1 MKRRFLT
8 TFVAG
13 VAALGLALTGCSQE
27 AAKDDG
33 SGGGDKGDIKLGY
46 VTGWT
51 DGQSISLLLEDQL
64 GKMGYNVETETF
76 NDAAVLYAGV
86 ANGDI
91 DMYPSSWPEVTH
103 KQYIDKYGDDLS
115 DIGAY
120 YDNAVLTIAVPKYM
134 KDINSIEDLKGKGK
148 DFDGKIIGIEPGAG
162 LTAATKKMIPEY
174 GLDKEYELVTSSTA
188 AMLTELGNATDAE
201 EDIVVTLW
209 RPFWANNAYPV
220 KDLKDPKGAMGE
232 AEKLHFTATKGFS
245 DEFSDAADYVGKIKM
260 DDKQYGDLE
269 DLVVNKHKDDGEA
282 AIAEWLKA
290 NPDAY
295 EGEITD
301 EDK

>member
-8 TFVAG
+8 PFVAA

-33 SGGGDKGDIKLGY
+33 GGGDKGDIKLGY

-103 KQYIDKYGDDLS
+103 KQYIDEYGDDLE
-115 DIGAY
+115 DLGAY

-148 DFDGKIIGIEPGAG
+148 DFGGEIIGIEPGAG
-162 LTAATKKMIPEY
+162 LTKATKEMLPEY
-174 GLDKEYELVTSSTA
+174 GLDGEYELVTSSTA
-188 AMLTELGNATDAE
+188 AMLTELGNATEAE
-201 EDIVVTLW
+201 KDIVVTLW
-209 RPFWANNAYPV
+209 RPFWANNAFDV
-220 KDLKDPKGAMGE
+220 KDLKDPKNAMGDP
-232 AEKLHFTATKGFS
+232 EKMHFLGTEGFS
-245 DEFSDAADYVGKIKM
+245 DDFPEASELIKGIKL
-260 DDKQYGDLE
+260 DDKTYGELE
-269 DLVVNKHKDDGEA
+269 DLIVNEYEEGQEGDAVDQWVKDNP
-282 AIAEWLKA
+282 KA
-290 NPDAY
+290 FDS
-295 EGEITD
+295 EITD
-301 EDK
+301 

>member
-1 MKRRFLT
+1 MKNRFLT

-27 AAKDDG
+27 ASTDEG
-33 SGGGDKGDIKLGY
+33 GGGDKGTIKLGY

-64 GKMGYNVETETF
+64 GKMGYDVETETF
-76 NDAAVLYAGV
+76 ADAAVLYAGV
-86 ANGDI
+86 ANGDV

-103 KQYIDKYGDDLS
+103 KQYMDEYGDKLEDV
-115 DIGAY
+115 GAY

-134 KDINSIEDLKGKGK
+134 DDVNSIEDLKGQA
-148 DFDGKIIGIEPGAG
+148 DRFDGEIIGIEPGAG
-162 LTAATKKMIPEY
+162 LTKTTKDSMLPEY

-201 EDIVVTLW
+201 KDIVVTLW

-220 KDLKDPKGAMGE
+220 KDLKDPKGAMGDP
-232 AEKLHFTATKGFS
+232 EKLHFTATKGFS
-245 DEFSDAADYVGKIKM
+245 DEFSDAADYVSKIKL
-260 DDKQYGDLE
+260 DDAQYGDLE
-269 DLVVNKHKDDGEA
+269 DLVVNEYKDEGEK
-282 AIAEWLKA
+282 AITEWLKK

-295 EGEITD
+295 ESEITD
-301 EDK
+301 EDE

>member
-1 MKRRFLT
+1 
-8 TFVAG
+8 
-13 VAALGLALTGCSQE
+13 
-27 AAKDDG
+27 
-33 SGGGDKGDIKLGY
+33 
-46 VTGWT
+46 
-51 DGQSISLLLEDQL
+51 
-64 GKMGYNVETETF
+64 
-76 NDAAVLYAGV
+76 
-86 ANGDI
+86 
-91 DMYPSSWPEVTH
+91 
-103 KQYIDKYGDDLS
+103 
-115 DIGAY
+115 
-120 YDNAVLTIAVPKYM
+120 VPKYM

>member
-8 TFVAG
+8 PFVAA

-27 AAKDDG
+27 ASSDDG

-103 KQYIDKYGDDLS
+103 KQYIDEYGDNLEDL
-115 DIGAY
+115 GAY

-148 DFDGKIIGIEPGAG
+148 DFGGEIIGIEPGAG
-162 LTAATKKMIPEY
+162 LTKATKEMLPEY
-174 GLDKEYELVTSSTA
+174 GLDGEYELVTSSTA

-201 EDIVVTLW
+201 KDIVVTLW
-209 RPFWANNAYPV
+209 RPFWANNEYPV
-220 KDLKDPKGAMGE
+220 KDLEDPKGAMGDP
-232 AEKLHFTATKGFS
+232 EKLHFTATKGFS
-245 DEFSDAADYVGKIKM
+245 EEFSDAADYIGNIKL

-269 DLVVNKHKDDGEA
+269 DLVVNEYKDDGKK

-295 EGEITD
+295 EGELPD
-301 EDK
+301 EK

>member
-1 MKRRFLT
+1 MKRRILT
-8 TFVAG
+8 PFVAAA
-13 VAALGLALTGCSQE
+13 AALGLALTGCSQE
-27 AAKDDG
+27 ASSDDG

-51 DGQSISLLLEDQL
+51 DGQSISLLLENQL
-64 GKMGYNVETETF
+64 SKMGYNVETETF

-103 KQYIDKYGDDLS
+103 KQYIDEYGDDLE
-115 DIGAY
+115 DVGAY

-134 KDINSIEDLKGKGK
+134 DDVNSIEDLKGKGE
-148 DFDGKIIGIEPGAG
+148 DFGGEIIGIEPGAG
-162 LTAATKKMIPEY
+162 LTKATKAMIPEY
-174 GLDKEYELVTSSTA
+174 GLDDEYELVTSSTA

-201 EDIVVTLW
+201 KDIVVTLW
-209 RPFWANNAYPV
+209 RPFWANNEYPV
-220 KDLKDPKGAMGE
+220 KDLEDPKGAMGDP
-232 AEKLHFTATKGFS
+232 EKLHFTATKGFS
-245 DEFSDAADYVGKIKM
+245 DEFSDAADYIGNIKL

-269 DLVVNKHKDDGEA
+269 DLVVNKYEDDGEK
-282 AIAEWLKA
+282 AITEWLKA

-295 EGEITD
+295 EGELPD
-301 EDK
+301 EE

>member
-8 TFVAG
+8 PFVAAA
-13 VAALGLALTGCSQE
+13 AALGLALTGCSQE
-27 AAKDDG
+27 AAQDDG
-33 SGGGDKGDIKLGY
+33 GGGDKGDIKLGY

-51 DGQSISLLLEDQL
+51 DGQSISLLLENQL
-64 GKMGYNVETETF
+64 SKMGYNVETETF

-103 KQYIDKYGDDLS
+103 KQYIDEYGDDLE
-115 DIGAY
+115 DLGAY

-134 KDINSIEDLKGKGK
+134 DDVNSIEDLKGKGE
-148 DFDGKIIGIEPGAG
+148 DFGGEIIGIEPGAG
-162 LTAATKKMIPEY
+162 LTKATKEMIPEY
-174 GLDKEYELVTSSTA
+174 GLDDEYELVTSSTA

-201 EDIVVTLW
+201 KDIVVTLW
-209 RPFWANNAYPV
+209 RPFWANNEYPV
-220 KDLKDPKGAMGE
+220 KDLEDPKGAMGDP
-232 AEKLHFTATKGFS
+232 EKLHFTATKGFS
-245 DEFSDAADYVGKIKM
+245 DEFADAADYIGNIKL

-269 DLVVNKHKDDGEA
+269 DLVVNEYKDDGKK
-282 AIAEWLKA
+282 AITEWLKA

-295 EGEITD
+295 EGELPD
-301 EDK
+301 EE

>member
-13 VAALGLALTGCSQE
+13 VAALGLALTGCSQQ
-27 AAKDDG
+27 AAEDDAG
-33 SGGGDKGDIKLGY
+33 SGGDKGDIKLGY

-51 DGQSISLLLEDQL
+51 DGQSVSLLLEDQL

-76 NDAAVLYAGV
+76 SEAAVLYAGV
-86 ANGDI
+86 ANGDV

-103 KQYIDKYGDDLS
+103 KQYMDEYGDKLEDV
-115 DIGAY
+115 GAY

-134 KDINSIEDLKGKGK
+134 DDINSIEDLKGKGK
-148 DFDGKIIGIEPGAG
+148 DFDGEIIGIEPGAG
-162 LTAATKKMIPEY
+162 LTAATEKMIPEY
-174 GLDKEYELVTSSTA
+174 GLDDEYKLVTSSTA

-220 KDLKDPKGAMGE
+220 KDLEDPKGAMGE

-245 DEFSDAADYVGKIKM
+245 DEFGDAADYISKIKL

-269 DLVVNKHKDDGEA
+269 DLVVNEYEDDGEA
-282 AIAEWLKA
+282 AIAEWLKK

-295 EGEITD
+295 EGELPD
-301 EDK
+301 EEK

>member
-1 MKRRFLT
+1 MKNRFLT

-33 SGGGDKGDIKLGY
+33 GSGDKGDIKLGY

-51 DGQSISLLLEDQL
+51 DGQSVSLLLENQL
-64 GKMGYNVETETF
+64 SKLGYNVETETF
-76 NDAAVLYAGV
+76 SDAAVLYAGI
-86 ANGDI
+86 ANGDV

-103 KQYIDKYGDDLS
+103 KQYMDEYGDKLEDV
-115 DIGAY
+115 GAY

-134 KDINSIEDLKGKGK
+134 KDVNSIEDLKGKGK

-162 LTAATKKMIPEY
+162 LTKATKAMIPKY
-174 GLDKEYELVTSSTA
+174 GLDDEYELVTSSTA
-188 AMLTELGNATDAE
+188 AMLTELGNATDDK

-220 KDLKDPKGAMGE
+220 KDLKDPKGAMGDP
-232 AEKLHFTATKGFS
+232 EKLHFTATKGFS
-245 DEFSDAADYVGKIKM
+245 DEFSEAADYIGNIKL

-269 DLVVNKHKDDGEA
+269 DMVVNKHKDDGEA

-295 EGEITD
+295 EGEIAD

>member
-8 TFVAG
+8 PFVAA

-33 SGGGDKGDIKLGY
+33 GGGDKGDIKLGY

-103 KQYIDKYGDDLS
+103 KQYIDEYGDDLE
-115 DIGAY
+115 DLGAY

-148 DFDGKIIGIEPGAG
+148 DFGGEIIGIEPGAG
-162 LTAATKKMIPEY
+162 LTKATKAMIPEY
-174 GLDKEYELVTSSTA
+174 GLDGEYELVTSSTA

-201 EDIVVTLW
+201 KDIVVTLW
-209 RPFWANNAYPV
+209 RPFWANNAFDV
-220 KDLKDPKGAMGE
+220 KDLKDPKNAMGDP
-232 AEKLHFTATKGFS
+232 EKMHFLGTEGFS
-245 DEFSDAADYVGKIKM
+245 DDFPEASELIKGIKL
-260 DDKQYGDLE
+260 DDKTYGELE
-269 DLVVNKHKDDGEA
+269 DLIVNEYEEGQEGDAVDQWVKDNP
-282 AIAEWLKA
+282 KA
-290 NPDAY
+290 FDS
-295 EGEITD
+295 EITD
-301 EDK
+301 

>member
-8 TFVAG
+8 PIVAA

-27 AAKDDG
+27 ASKGGDE
-33 SGGGDKGDIKLGY
+33 GGDKGDIKLGY

-64 GKMGYNVETETF
+64 EKMGYNVETETF

-103 KQYIDKYGDDLS
+103 KQYIDEYGDDLE
-115 DIGAY
+115 DLGAY

-148 DFDGKIIGIEPGAG
+148 DFGGEIIGIEPGAG
-162 LTAATKKMIPEY
+162 LTKATKAMIPEY
-174 GLDKEYELVTSSTA
+174 GLDGEYELVTSSTA
-188 AMLTELGNATDAE
+188 AMLTELGNATEAE
-201 EDIVVTLW
+201 KDIVVTLW
-209 RPFWANNAYPV
+209 RPFWANNAFDV
-220 KDLKDPKGAMGE
+220 KELKDPKNAMGDP
-232 AEKLHFTATKGFS
+232 EKMRFLGTDGFS
-245 DEFSDAADYVGKIKM
+245 EDNPEAAELIKGIKL
-260 DDKQYGDLE
+260 DDKTYGELE
-269 DLVVNKHKDDGEA
+269 DLIVNEYEEGQEGDAVDQWIKDNP
-282 AIAEWLKA
+282 KA
-290 NPDAY
+290 FDS
-295 EGEITD
+295 EITD
-301 EDK
+301 

>member
-8 TFVAG
+8 PFVAA

-33 SGGGDKGDIKLGY
+33 GGGDKGDIKLGY

-103 KQYIDKYGDDLS
+103 KQYIDEYGDDLE
-115 DIGAY
+115 DLGAY

-148 DFDGKIIGIEPGAG
+148 DFGGEIIGIEPGAG
-162 LTAATKKMIPEY
+162 LTKATKAMIPEY
-174 GLDKEYELVTSSTA
+174 GLDGEYELVTSSTA

-201 EDIVVTLW
+201 KDIVVTLW
-209 RPFWANNAYPV
+209 RPFWANNAFDV
-220 KDLKDPKGAMGE
+220 KDLKDPKNAMGDP
-232 AEKLHFTATKGFS
+232 EKMHFLGTEGFS
-245 DEFSDAADYVGKIKM
+245 DDFPEESELIKGIKL
-260 DDKQYGDLE
+260 DDKTYGELE
-269 DLVVNKHKDDGEA
+269 DLIVNEYEEGQEGDAVDQWVKDNP
-282 AIAEWLKA
+282 KA
-290 NPDAY
+290 FDS
-295 EGEITD
+295 EITD
-301 EDK
+301 

>member
-13 VAALGLALTGCSQE
+13 VAALGLALTGCSQQ
-27 AAKDDG
+27 AAEDDG
-33 SGGGDKGDIKLGY
+33 GSGGDKGDIKLGY

-51 DGQSISLLLEDQL
+51 DGQSVSLLLEDQL

-76 NDAAVLYAGV
+76 SEAAVLYAGV
-86 ANGDI
+86 ANGDV

-103 KQYIDKYGDDLS
+103 KQYMDEYGDKLEDV
-115 DIGAY
+115 GAY

-134 KDINSIEDLKGKGK
+134 DDINSIEDLKGKGK
-148 DFDGKIIGIEPGAG
+148 DFGGEIIGIEPGAG
-162 LTAATKKMIPEY
+162 LTAATEKMIPEY
-174 GLDKEYELVTSSTA
+174 GLDDEYKLVTSSTA

-220 KDLKDPKGAMGE
+220 KDLEDPKGAMGE

-245 DEFSDAADYVGKIKM
+245 DEFGDAADYISKIKL

-269 DLVVNKHKDDGEA
+269 DLVVNEYEDDGEA
-282 AIAEWLKA
+282 AIAEWLKK

-295 EGEITD
+295 EGELPD
-301 EDK
+301 EEK

>member
-1 MKRRFLT
+1 MKNRFLT

-33 SGGGDKGDIKLGY
+33 GGGDKGDIKLGY

-51 DGQSISLLLEDQL
+51 DGQSVSLLLENQL
-64 GKMGYNVETETF
+64 SKLGYNVETKTF
-76 NDAAVLYAGV
+76 SDAAVLYAGV
-86 ANGDI
+86 ANGDV

-103 KQYIDKYGDDLS
+103 KQYMDEYGDKLEDV
-115 DIGAY
+115 GAY

-162 LTAATKKMIPEY
+162 LTKATKGMIPKY

-220 KDLKDPKGAMGE
+220 KDLKDPKGAMGDP
-232 AEKLHFTATKGFS
+232 EKLHFTATKGFS
-245 DEFSDAADYVGKIKM
+245 DEFSEAADYISKIKL
-260 DDKQYGDLE
+260 DDAQYGDLE
-269 DLVVNKHKDDGEA
+269 DLVVNKYKDKGDK
-282 AIAEWLKA
+282 AITEWLKA

-301 EDK
+301 EEK

>member
-8 TFVAG
+8 PFVAA

-27 AAKDDG
+27 ASKDDG

-103 KQYIDKYGDDLS
+103 KQYIDEYGDDLE
-115 DIGAY
+115 DLGAY

-148 DFDGKIIGIEPGAG
+148 DFGGEIIGIEPGAG
-162 LTAATKKMIPEY
+162 LTKATKEMLPEY
-174 GLDKEYELVTSSTA
+174 GLDGEYELVTSSTA
-188 AMLTELGNATDAE
+188 AMLTELGNTDRKSTRLNSSHNSPSRMPSSA
-201 EDIVVTLW
+201 
-209 RPFWANNAYPV
+209 
-220 KDLKDPKGAMGE
+220 
-232 AEKLHFTATKGFS
+232 
-245 DEFSDAADYVGKIKM
+245 
-260 DDKQYGDLE
+260 
-269 DLVVNKHKDDGEA
+269 
-282 AIAEWLKA
+282 
-290 NPDAY
+290 
-295 EGEITD
+295 
-301 EDK
+301 

>member
-1 MKRRFLT
+1 MKNRFLT

-27 AAKDDG
+27 AAKDEG
-33 SGGGDKGDIKLGY
+33 GGGDKGDIKLGY

-51 DGQSISLLLEDQL
+51 DGQSVSLLLENQL
-64 GKMGYNVETETF
+64 SKLGYNVETETF
-76 NDAAVLYAGV
+76 SDAAVLYAGV
-86 ANGDI
+86 ANGDV

-103 KQYIDKYGDDLS
+103 KQYMDEYGDKLEDV
-115 DIGAY
+115 GAY

-162 LTAATKKMIPEY
+162 LTKATKGMIPKY

-188 AMLTELGNATDAE
+188 AMLTELGNATDDK

-220 KDLKDPKGAMGE
+220 KDLKDPKGAMGD

-245 DEFSDAADYVGKIKM
+245 DEFSEAADYISKIKL
-260 DDKQYGDLE
+260 DDAQYGDLE
-269 DLVVNKHKDDGEA
+269 DMVVNKYKDEGDK
-282 AIAEWLKA
+282 AIWEWLKA

-295 EGEITD
+295 EGEIAD
-301 EDK
+301 EEK

>member
-1 MKRRFLT
+1 MKKRFLT
-8 TFVAG
+8 TMVAAT
-13 VAALGLALTGCSQE
+13 AALGLALTGCSQE
-27 AAKDDG
+27 ASKDDG
-33 SGGGDKGDIKLGY
+33 GGGGDKGDITLGY

-76 NDAAVLYAGV
+76 SEAAVLYAGV
-86 ANGDI
+86 ANGDV

-103 KQYIDKYGDDLS
+103 KQYMDEYGDDLE
-115 DIGAY
+115 DLGAY
-120 YDNAVLTIAVPKYM
+120 YNNAVLTIAVPDYM
-134 KDINSIEDLKGKGK
+134 KDINSIEDLKGKGS

-162 LTAATKKMIPEY
+162 LTKATKEMIPEY
-174 GLDKEYELVTSSTA
+174 GLDDEYELVTSSTA

-201 EDIVVTLW
+201 KDIVVTLW

-220 KDLKDPKGAMGE
+220 KDLEDPKGAMGE

-245 DEFSDAADYVGKIKM
+245 EEFSDAADYIGNIKL
-260 DDKQYGDLE
+260 DDAQYGDLE
-269 DLVVNKHKDDGEA
+269 DLVVNEYKDDGEK
-282 AIAEWLKA
+282 AITEWLKA

-295 EGEITD
+295 EGELTD
-301 EDK
+301 DE

>member
-8 TFVAG
+8 PFVAA
-13 VAALGLALTGCSQE
+13 VADLGLALTGCSQE

-33 SGGGDKGDIKLGY
+33 GGGDKGDIKLGY

-103 KQYIDKYGDDLS
+103 KQYIDEYGDNLEDL
-115 DIGAY
+115 GAY

-148 DFDGKIIGIEPGAG
+148 DFGGEIIGIEPGAG
-162 LTAATKKMIPEY
+162 LTKATKAMIPEY
-174 GLDKEYELVTSSTA
+174 GLDGEYELVTSSTA
-188 AMLTELGNATDAE
+188 AMLTELGNATEAE
-201 EDIVVTLW
+201 KDIVVTLW
-209 RPFWANNAYPV
+209 RPFWANNAFDV
-220 KDLKDPKGAMGE
+220 KDLNDPKNAMGDP
-232 AEKLHFTATKGFS
+232 EKMHFLGTEGFS
-245 DEFSDAADYVGKIKM
+245 DDFPEASELIKGIKL
-260 DDKQYGDLE
+260 DDKTYGELE
-269 DLVVNKHKDDGEA
+269 DLIVNEYEEGQEGDAVDQWVKDNP
-282 AIAEWLKA
+282 KA
-290 NPDAY
+290 FDS
-295 EGEITD
+295 EITD
-301 EDK
+301 

>member
-1 MKRRFLT
+1 MKNRFLT

-27 AAKDDG
+27 ASNDEG
-33 SGGGDKGDIKLGY
+33 GGGDKGTIKLGY

-64 GKMGYNVETETF
+64 GKMGYDVETETF
-76 NDAAVLYAGV
+76 ADAAVLYAGV
-86 ANGDI
+86 ANGDV

-103 KQYIDKYGDDLS
+103 KQYMDEYGDKLEDV
-115 DIGAY
+115 GAY

-134 KDINSIEDLKGKGK
+134 DDVNSIEDLKGQADRFNGE
-148 DFDGKIIGIEPGAG
+148 IIGIEPGAG
-162 LTAATKKMIPEY
+162 LTKTTKDSMLPEY

-220 KDLKDPKGAMGE
+220 KDLKDPKGAMGDP
-232 AEKLHFTATKGFS
+232 EKLHFTATKGFS
-245 DEFSDAADYVGKIKM
+245 DEFSDAADYVSKIKL
-260 DDKQYGDLE
+260 DDAQYGDLE
-269 DLVVNKHKDDGEA
+269 DLVVNEYEDEGEK
-282 AIAEWLKA
+282 AITEWLKK

-295 EGEITD
+295 ESEITD
-301 EDK
+301 EDE

>member
-1 MKRRFLT
+1 MKNRFLT

-13 VAALGLALTGCSQE
+13 VAVLGLALTGCSQE
-27 AAKDDG
+27 AANDDG
-33 SGGGDKGDIKLGY
+33 GGGDKGTIKLGY

-51 DGQSISLLLEDQL
+51 DGQSVSLLLENQL
-64 GKMGYNVETETF
+64 EDLGYKVETDTF
-76 NDAAVLYAGV
+76 SDAAVLYAGI
-86 ANGDI
+86 ANGDV

-103 KQYIDKYGDDLS
+103 KQYMDEYGDKLEDV
-115 DIGAY
+115 GAY

-162 LTAATKKMIPEY
+162 LTKATKGMIPKY
-174 GLDKEYELVTSSTA
+174 GLDKEFELVTSSTA

-220 KDLKDPKGAMGE
+220 KDLKDPKGAMGDP
-232 AEKLHFTATKGFS
+232 EKLHFTATKGFS
-245 DEFSDAADYVGKIKM
+245 DEFSEAADYISKIKL

-282 AIAEWLKA
+282 AITEWLKK

-295 EGEITD
+295 EGEIAG